1 MESREK
7 FSHVNRKVESYC
19 DPYLMDI
26 PPDEV
31 AICRECRSVYAAGV
45 WKLESQAKK
54 DVENAKRVTDT
65 LCPACK
71 KTRDR
76 MPGGVVTLSGEFL
89 KEHEQEIV
97 SLINHE
103 NESAMEV
110 NPIERIIDTERRD
123 SEIVVLTTNEKLAQR
138 IGRAV
143 HKAYSGEV
151 EYKWSKGTKLA
162 RVNWHRD

>member
-1 MESREK
+1 MGSREK
-7 FSHVNRKVESYC
+7 FTHVNRKVEYYC
-19 DPYLMDI
+19 DPYLMDM

-31 AICRECRSVYAAGV
+31 AICRECHAVYANGL
-45 WKLESQAKK
+45 WKLEEQAKK
-54 DVENAKRVTDT
+54 DLDNAKKTTDT

-76 MPGGVVTLSGEFL
+76 MPGGIVTLSGGFL
-89 KEHEQEIV
+89 DQHEDEIV
-97 SLINHE
+97 GLINHE
-103 NESAMEV
+103 NEGAMSI
-110 NPIERIIDTERRD
+110 NPLERIMDTERRD
-123 SEIVVLTTNEKLAQR
+123 SEITILTTNEKLAQR

-143 HKAYSGEV
+143 HKAYGGEV

>member
-1 MESREK
+1 MASREK
-7 FSHVNRKVESYC
+7 FTHVSRKVESYC

-45 WKLESQAKK
+45 WKLESQAEK

-76 MPGGVVTLSGEFL
+76 MPGGVVTLTGRFL
-89 KEHEQEIV
+89 DEHEQEIV
-97 SLINHE
+97 SLMNNE
-103 NESAMEV
+103 NERAMNV
-110 NPIERIIDTERRD
+110 NPLERIIDIEKRG
-123 SEIVVLTTNEKLAQR
+123 SEITVLTTNEKLAQR

-143 HKAYSGEV
+143 HKAYDGDV

-162 RVNWHRD
+162 RVTWHRD